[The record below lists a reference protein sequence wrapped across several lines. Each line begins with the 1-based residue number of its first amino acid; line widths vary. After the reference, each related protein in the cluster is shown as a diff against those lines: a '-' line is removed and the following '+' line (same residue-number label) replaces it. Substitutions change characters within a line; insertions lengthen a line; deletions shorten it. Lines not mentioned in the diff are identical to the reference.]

1 MIDDNDAVQ
10 IGHLISTLARH
21 VDDSA
26 QKLGAAD
33 IKIVGKIVDPLRNLA
48 RYRHA
53 QAIVTVEKGLPCHLA
68 SPPQNTPSRA
78 SCPRAEPS

>member
-1 MIDDNDAVQ
+1 MIDDNDTVQ
-10 IGHLISTLARH
+10 IGHLLSALARH

-33 IKIVGKIVDPLRNLA
+33 IEIVGKIVDPLRNLA

-53 QAIVTVEKGLPCHLA
+53 QAVVSVKKWFPRHLA
-68 SPPQNTPSRA
+68 LPPQNTSSRA

>member
-10 IGHLISTLARH
+10 IGHLFGTLARH

-33 IKIVGKIVDPLRNLA
+33 IEIVGKIVNPFGNLTGDGN
-48 RYRHA
+48 A
-53 QAIVTVEKGLPCHLA
+53 QAVVTVEKGLPCHLA
-68 SPPQNTPSRA
+68 SPPQNTSSRA
-78 SCPRAEPS
+78 SCPRAEPF

>member
-10 IGHLISTLARH
+10 IGHLFGTLARH

-33 IKIVGKIVDPLRNLA
+33 IKIVGKIVNPLRNLA

-53 QAIVTVEKGLPCHLA
+53 QRL
-68 SPPQNTPSRA
+68 SPSRKGF
-78 SCPRAEPS
+78 RAI

>member
-10 IGHLISTLARH
+10 IGHLFGALARH

-33 IKIVGKIVDPLRNLA
+33 IEIVGKIVNPLRNLA
-48 RYRHA
+48 RYRYA
-53 QAIVTVEKGLPCHLA
+53 QAVVSVKKWFPCHPAL
-68 SPPQNTPSRA
+68 PPRNTSIRA

>member
-10 IGHLISTLARH
+10 IGHLFGTLARH

-33 IKIVGKIVDPLRNLA
+33 IKIVGKIVNPLRNLA

-53 QAIVTVEKGLPCHLA
+53 QAVVPVKKWFPCHLA
-68 SPPQNTPSRA
+68 SPPQNTPSRV

>member
-10 IGHLISTLARH
+10 IGHLFGTLARH

-33 IKIVGKIVDPLRNLA
+33 IEIVSIIVYPFGNLTGDGN
-48 RYRHA
+48 A
-53 QAIVTVEKGLPCHLA
+53 QAIVTV
-68 SPPQNTPSRA
+68 
-78 SCPRAEPS
+78 